1 MHMSTTLGW
10 HVRLTERSGRRILGQ
25 MLWSALLE
33 IEIEIEIEIESRL
46 VHAGSSYIQG

>member
-33 IEIEIEIEIESRL
+33 IEFLHMQHGRL